1 MPEEV
6 KNEYEV
12 NKGLMSSMYANM
24 SLSFNEDGTFS
35 LDVGVPNASLQKGKY
50 TQDGNKVTIKTDE
63 DLANSV
69 LSATAECE
77 VDGKKCVLK
86 MDLDANAGA
95 NAGDDLKS
103 ITIAITLKEKA

>member
-6 KNEYEV
+6 KNEYEG

-24 SLSFNEDGTFS
+24 SLSFKDGTFS
-35 LDVGVPNASLQKGKY
+35 LDVGVPNAPLQKGKY
-50 TQDGNKVTIKTDE
+50 TQDGNKVTKKTDE

-77 VDGKKCVLK
+77 VGGKKCVLK

-95 NAGDDLKS
+95 NAGDDLKG